1 MGHPTLSLHQYPHY
15 IVSAWSLVDRVYCT
29 IWIVCRLQICCDFN
43 SKAQDT
49 SWKQTRNQK
58 THNHPK
64 EPSKNMCSC
73 FQLLK
78 LPHFI
83 QTKTNLRPTWCGKKS
98 RPWKIRIWIPWI
110 VPPCCPIVPCALAL
124 GDIEP
129 FVVRTSRRLWRWEN
143 TDRYILICLLN
154 EYDMMLISWIMN
166 STGKN
171 LGTLEIAST
180 VFYTRMYQ
188 LQKCMHLLLSNSMSF
203 LSETSARIRS
213 QRYQYHSHKTYKTSL
228 EKPFFQCH

>member
-1 MGHPTLSLHQYPHY
+1 MIIQVWVQRWKQRTYKWFVVSQVMFDETWVIQPYPTLSLYQYPHY

-43 SKAQDT
+43 SRAQDT

-78 LPHFI
+78 LPRFI
-83 QTKTNLRPTWCGKKS
+83 QTKTNLKPTWCGKKS

-129 FVVRTSRRLWRWEN
+129 FVVWTSRRLWRWEN
-143 TDRYILICLLN
+143 TDRYVLICLLN

-171 LGTLEIAST
+171 LGTLEIASIL
-180 VFYTRMYQ
+180 YQ
-188 LQKCMHLLLSNSMSF
+188 NVPTIKMHAPL
-203 LSETSARIRS
+203 II
-213 QRYQYHSHKTYKTSL
+213 
-228 EKPFFQCH
+228 